1 VLAAFGPYQDTPDG
15 WLCHCPCPNHGR
27 HGFDQNPSLRV
38 TIGEE
43 GRILVCCRTGCCVE
57 DVLRAAELRFTDLFP
72 SEGEEPMARLSRD
85 VVRDEPSIEDLELRH
100 EVYSFML
107 GRLALA
113 EEDRQNL
120 LGRGLSPAAIEKAQY
135 RTLLSSGHDC
145 LLRMMYGEFGDRL
158 LAVPGFRPGPSGTA
172 RLTSQAEGILIPCRD
187 DRGWIAALKVR
198 RRDGAGEGP
207 RYYYLS
213 GGEVS
218 SGAPVHYP
226 ARPDGFD
233 HARTVLRVT
242 EGELKADVAFDRS
255 GVYTIGLPGVT
266 AWRRALHR
274 ICLLVPE
281 RVLVAFD
288 WADVQTNFPV
298 YQQWVTFVGGLRDQ
312 GLRVAVEIWDDESHK
327 GIDDALAAGEATELV
342 EGEALDKLLVTLGR
356 KHGSTTWP
364 SLSRGFRGFV
374 GSEGFEGYEG
384 FGIRERFPT
393 EVFPQYVRD
402 FLGAVRTAVGCPEE
416 MTIAPVLAAV
426 ARATA
431 ASWEVRLTHTGV
443 QRPILY
449 AVTIAPSGRGKG
461 PAAEGALLPVR
472 VRDRE
477 ARAARSTEPGA
488 FPPQVIVADTTAEAM
503 VKALQSNEEYRVGGL
518 LAYPDELTG
527 LVKGMGQYKNGGG
540 NDRQLYLSAWDNKPY
555 SKIRADGSE
564 LYIDKPALVLLGNI
578 PPKQLQQIEP
588 RHTEGD
594 GFLPRFLLHYTEDW
608 WHPEVESFEDGL
620 LPDDDRRVVAW
631 HRAVQNL
638 HAVTGP
644 VRLELTSAAKQAWV
658 DGLNSF
664 ARLLND
670 SPLAQD
676 EEIQS
681 FGGKC
686 RVYAARLLIV
696 LHAVDWAC
704 GDEFSPRRT
713 PQEVPVESGTVN
725 RAWRLAT
732 HYLSTAYRV
741 LQKIRPRRLP
751 ARRAEAA
758 EDDTE
763 RKALLI
769 MNTILRKKWHESEGF
784 TRRDL
789 HQELKDVKG
798 FELSA
803 DLAEPLDLLCSRG
816 ELEKLP
822 KPTGPLG
829 GRPTTLYRVTPETPT
844 TSEPSKPSEPL
855 ETVCV
860 STGK

>member
-1 VLAAFGPYQDTPDG
+1 MDLRWSDLY
-15 WLCHCPCPNHGR
+15 
-27 HGFDQNPSLRV
+27 PS
-38 TIGEE
+38 
-43 GRILVCCRTGCCVE
+43 
-57 DVLRAAELRFTDLFP
+57 D
-72 SEGEEPMARLSRD
+72 GEEPMAPLCREVEEELTD
-85 VVRDEPSIEDLELRH
+85 DDLWHRH
-100 EVYSFML
+100 EVYSL
-107 GRLALA
+107 LLERLSLND
-113 EEDRQNL
+113 EDKRNL
-120 LGRGLSPAAIEKAQY
+120 QQRGLSDAAIERGGY
-135 RTLLSSGHDC
+135 RSLERARHPA
-145 LLRMMYGEFGDRL
+145 LLRELHDRFQDNL
-158 LAVPGFRPGPSGTA
+158 FAVPGFRPQAGVAAFTTA
-172 RLTSQAEGILIPCRD
+172 AEGLLVPCRD
-187 DRGWIAALKVR
+187 DRGRVVALKIR
-198 RRDGAGEGP
+198 RRDDGDGP

-213 GGEVS
+213 GGEAS

-226 ARPDGFD
+226 ARRDD
-233 HARTVLRVT
+233 EEITRTAIRLT
-242 EGELKADVAFDRS
+242 EGELKADIARDRS

-266 AWRRALHR
+266 TWRRALHP

-281 RVLVAFD
+281 QVRVAFD
-288 WADVQTNFPV
+288 WGDVQTNFSV
-298 YQQWVTFVGGLRDQ
+298 YQQWVTFLGELRDL
-312 GLRVAVEIWDDESHK
+312 GVRVAVETWDDESHK
-327 GIDDALAAGEATELV
+327 GIDDALATGEAIEVV

-364 SLSRGFRGFV
+364 SLSRGFGGFV
-374 GSEGFEGYEG
+374 GCEGCEGYEG
-384 FGIRERFPT
+384 FGGTERYPT
-393 EVFPQYVRD
+393 DVFPPYVRD

-431 ASWEVRLTHTGV
+431 ASWEVQLTHTGV

-477 ARAARSTEPGA
+477 ARAARSSEPGV

-503 VKALQSNEEYRVGGL
+503 VKALRSNEEHGVGGL

-555 SKIRADGSE
+555 SRIRADGSE

-578 PPKQLQQIEP
+578 PPKQLQEIEP
-588 RHTEGD
+588 RHTQGD
-594 GFLPRFLLHYTEDW
+594 GFLPRFLLHCTEDW
-608 WHPEVESFEDGL
+608 RHAEVESFEDGL
-620 LPDDDRRVVAW
+620 LPEDDRRVVAW

-644 VRLELTSAAKQAWV
+644 VRLELTAAAKQAWV

-670 SPLAQD
+670 SPLAD
-676 EEIQS
+676 DDEIQS

-696 LHAVDWAC
+696 LHAMDWAC
-704 GDEFSPRRT
+704 RDGFAPGRT
-713 PQEVPVESGTVN
+713 PQEVPVESGTVE

-732 HYLSTAYRV
+732 HYLATAYRV
-741 LQKIRPRRLP
+741 LQKIRPRRRP
-751 ARRAEAA
+751 ARQTEVAA
-758 EDDTE
+758 DDIE
-763 RKALLI
+763 RKALVI

-803 DLAEPLDLLCSRG
+803 SLAEPLDLLCTRG
-816 ELEKLP
+816 ELEKLE
-822 KPTGPLG
+822 KPTGPRG
-829 GRPTTLYRVTPETPT
+829 GRPTTLYRVAPETP
-844 TSEPSKPSEPL
+844 
-855 ETVCV
+855 
-860 STGK
+860 